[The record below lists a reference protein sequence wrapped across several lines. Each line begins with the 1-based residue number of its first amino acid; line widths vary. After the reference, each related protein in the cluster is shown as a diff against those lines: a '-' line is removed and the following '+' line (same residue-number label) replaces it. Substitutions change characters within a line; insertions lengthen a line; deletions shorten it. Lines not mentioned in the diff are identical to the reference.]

1 MSSYKQMLR
10 DRMPQMM
17 DLALT
22 YCKAKNRWINYVY
35 DSVIRK
41 YSKEKRGDVVKILVG
56 QKPQYKRKDI
66 YDHMRYVELKPVTK
80 EQVNNIPRSELYM
93 TFRHTINFEKLS
105 IEDPDMYE
113 YWNNVADWVDWFS
126 TMYFKVRDTYEHSK
140 RWKLSDNEI
149 KVILIDKYGI
159 DGRAVDYLIKTF

>member
-1 MSSYKQMLR
+1 
-10 DRMPQMM
+10 MPQMM
-17 DLALT
+17 DLALS

-41 YSKEKRGDVVKILVG
+41 YSKEKRSDVVKILLG
-56 QKPQYKRKDI
+56 QKPQYKRRDI
-66 YDHMRYVELKPVTK
+66 YDHMKYVELRPVTK
-80 EQVNNIPRSELYM
+80 EQVDSIPKSELYM
-93 TFRHTINFEKLS
+93 TFRRTINFEKLS
-105 IEDPDMYE
+105 IEDPDMCE

-149 KVILIDKYGI
+149 KVILIDKYDI